1 MKTFKVFIVFLI
13 INFGALAIGGWL
25 MNNGPQTDWYLIL
38 NKAPWTPPGWVF
50 GAAWTTIMICFSIYM
65 TSLYLSYNTIKLR
78 TLFAIQVLLNV
89 SWNYVFFNKHLMLPG
104 LLVILLLTV
113 LIFYLLLTN
122 QKKLKLKSLLILPYF
137 IWLCIASSL
146 NFYIVLYN

>member
-1 MKTFKVFIVFLI
+1 MKAFKVLIVFLI

-78 TLFAIQVLLNV
+78 TLFGIQVLLNV
-89 SWNYVFFNKHLMLPG
+89 SWNYVFFNKHLTLPG
-104 LLVILLLTV
+104 LLIILLLTV